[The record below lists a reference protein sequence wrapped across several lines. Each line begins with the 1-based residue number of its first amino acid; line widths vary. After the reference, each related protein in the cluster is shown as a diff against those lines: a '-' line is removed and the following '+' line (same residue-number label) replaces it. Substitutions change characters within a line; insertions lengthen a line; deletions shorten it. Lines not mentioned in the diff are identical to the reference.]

1 MTNLL
6 KDKFKKVTWII
17 DCHASFDALKKAL
30 REALV
35 LRIMDPLKGRLLLC
49 TDASNMAIGTIMM
62 QDGKVIA
69 YESKKLSNAK
79 LNYPVHDYKKILA
92 IIHALKVWRHYLF
105 NSEFKIETDYQSFRY
120 FTSQFIM
127 NHRQSRWMKL
137 MQEFNFEM

>member
-49 TDASNMAIGTIMM
+49 TNASNNG
-62 QDGKVIA
+62 
-69 YESKKLSNAK
+69 YR
-79 LNYPVHDYKKILA
+79 YYHDA
-92 IIHALKVWRHYLF
+92 
-105 NSEFKIETDYQSFRY
+105 
-120 FTSQFIM
+120 
-127 NHRQSRWMKL
+127 RWQGNCL
-137 MQEFNFEM
+137 